1 MIGSM
6 PPVSVHLKPKPGK
19 QLTLADLR
27 ELVRRTKDVPD
38 GSPVVVTADK
48 KVVKVDHLDVEWSD

>member
-1 MIGSM
+1 M
-6 PPVSVHLKPKPGK
+6 SVHLKPKPGK